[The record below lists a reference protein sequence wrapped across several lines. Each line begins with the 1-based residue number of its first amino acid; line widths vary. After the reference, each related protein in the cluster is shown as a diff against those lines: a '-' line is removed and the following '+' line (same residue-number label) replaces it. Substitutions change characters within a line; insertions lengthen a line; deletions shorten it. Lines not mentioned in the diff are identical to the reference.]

1 MVKGKGKQICM
12 ILALIG
18 LLTGCGSQ
26 SKVPDDYATNEGYQT
41 EKADAKADTETNTAE
56 TTAAAAGIA
65 KEDIKV
71 GVLYISDPAEGSG
84 YSYTHDLGIQGMQEN
99 LGLSSDQI
107 VRKIVDDSDAQAT
120 EASIREC
127 IDEGCNVIFST
138 SWGYMETT
146 AAMAEKYPDIYFSH
160 GTGYMSNGKN
170 FNNYFGRIY
179 QARYLSGIVA
189 GMNTKSNLIG
199 YVAAQDSSNSEVT
212 GGIDAFA
219 IGVASVNPD
228 AKINVIITN
237 SWYDPE
243 KEEAASRQL
252 LDMGCDVMAQHC
264 DTAYPQTLAQERGV
278 YGIGYNSDMSKET
291 PDSCLTSVIWNWSAY
306 YTSAVKSIID
316 GSWDGSNYYGGMAEG
331 LVGITNLASFAAE
344 GTQEKVDEATAAIL
358 SGQSNVFDGV
368 MTTNTGET
376 IGQEGS
382 TLDDATI
389 TGGINWYYHNV
400 VIVE

>member
-146 AAMAEKYPDIYFSH
+146 AAMAEEYPDIYFSH
-160 GTGYMSNGKN
+160 GTGYKSNGKN

-237 SWYDPE
+237 SW
-243 KEEAASRQL
+243 
-252 LDMGCDVMAQHC
+252 
-264 DTAYPQTLAQERGV
+264 
-278 YGIGYNSDMSKET
+278 
-291 PDSCLTSVIWNWSAY
+291 
-306 YTSAVKSIID
+306 
-316 GSWDGSNYYGGMAEG
+316 
-331 LVGITNLASFAAE
+331 
-344 GTQEKVDEATAAIL
+344 
-358 SGQSNVFDGV
+358 
-368 MTTNTGET
+368 
-376 IGQEGS
+376 
-382 TLDDATI
+382 
-389 TGGINWYYHNV
+389 
-400 VIVE
+400 